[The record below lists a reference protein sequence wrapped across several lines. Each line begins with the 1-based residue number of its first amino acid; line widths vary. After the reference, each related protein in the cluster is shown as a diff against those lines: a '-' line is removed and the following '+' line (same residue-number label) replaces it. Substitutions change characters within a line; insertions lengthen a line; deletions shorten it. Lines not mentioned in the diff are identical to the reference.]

1 MKILTLH
8 SDFIEF
14 EAKKK
19 AIKEPEPL
27 KNKRERI
34 EQALVV
40 FISVEKRD
48 ETNPASS
55 AKNLVENIKDVAAQV
70 KANKIVLYPYA

>member
-1 MKILTLH
+1 MKILALH

-27 KNKRERI
+27 KKKKEKI
-34 EQALVV
+34 EQCLVV
-40 FISVEKRD
+40 FMSVEEKD
-48 ETNPASS
+48 EKNPENT
-55 AKNLVENIKDVAAQV
+55 AKTCIENIKDRINIL
-70 KANKIVLYPYA
+70 KSKILNG

>member
-1 MKILTLH
+1 MRILTLH

-27 KNKRERI
+27 KKKSEKI
-34 EQALVV
+34 KECLVV

-48 ETNPASS
+48 E
-55 AKNLVENIKDVAAQV
+55 
-70 KANKIVLYPYA
+70 KAPEKAYIEA

>member
-27 KNKRERI
+27 KNKKEKI
-34 EQALVV
+34 DECLVV

-48 ETNPASS
+48 ESS
-55 AKNLVENIKDVAAQV
+55 PENAAKGLIKNIGS
-70 KANKIVLYPYA
+70 I